1 MSEQINPLV
10 AMLEQYEQ
18 NNKPRY
24 EKKENKVYDLKNYF
38 TTFLPVGVDSATKTI
53 RILPNPSGTPFTQV
67 HVHTTYIDNKS
78 TKYACLKHEKG
89 EACPFCEAR
98 EVLLSTGNEADK
110 ELAKK
115 YSAKQVYVVKII
127 DRDKESEGVKFWRF
141 NHDYTKNGVID
152 KILGMVKAL
161 KKDITHPETGRD
173 LIITINRNQKGNP
186 TVTSVASLDPSP
198 LSEDAALTQA
208 WLADTRTWE
217 DVYSIK
223 SYDYL
228 EIIVK
233 GGVPV
238 WDKEAKTFVD
248 KTSVAEK
255 TETENLDTELTL
267 GVENVKA
274 SIVAAYEP
282 EESEEVDA
290 GAGAGDDES
299 DDLPF

>member
-24 EKKENKVYDLKNYF
+24 EKKDKVYDLKNYF
-38 TTFLPVGVDSATKTI
+38 STYLPVGVDSATRTI
-53 RILPNPSGTPFTQV
+53 RILPNPSGTPFSPM

-186 TVTSVASLDPSP
+186 TVTSVVSLDPSP
-198 LSEDAALTQA
+198 LSEDAALAQT

-217 DVYSIK
+217 DVYSVK
-223 SYDYL
+223 TYDYL

-238 WDKEAKTFVD
+238 WDKDAKTFVD

-267 GVENVKA
+267 GVENVKSSILAA
-274 SIVAAYEP
+274 SVPAENHG
-282 EESEEVDA
+282 D
-290 GAGAGDDES
+290 GDDES